1 MQDQTA
7 ASHAVD
13 AAPTALSATAP
24 FRRRTLLRAA
34 LGGAAVLGT
43 GSLLAACS
51 SDDSSSSPAGGSGNA
66 GGSPATV
73 RMWSWYS
80 EQKDEFPKL
89 VAKFEE
95 ANPNIKVEN
104 RLFGTPDQY
113 LPALQAAVAAGDV
126 PEIFAPHT
134 RALTYGTGGISA
146 DLKSDLGDDFLADF
160 FESANQEYT
169 LDGKQYAIGW
179 MAQTFGLFYNPEILE
194 QAGVTGESLETWDD
208 LIAAAPKLKADDKHG
223 VAFSANPGTSAMDFF
238 LPLLT
243 QVSDDPTFFLKL
255 DQSLEGLTWED
266 PVVVQAL
273 ELQKRI
279 VDAGVFQPGTTG
291 TSGPQAEQLFYS
303 EKAAMYFSGSWSPQG
318 FVQNAS
324 KEFVKKYKVMKTPA
338 IRPGAKH
345 WTANQAGAGWAVS
358 ETSPNKDAALTFI
371 KFLYDEAQYSP
382 TMNNSNSMPAT
393 KSAAAAIENPIMTQM
408 TSWLIEGEGCP
419 HIPFGNGTVAAA
431 DPLVQVF
438 EGKGEPAEIAKQMQ
452 AAVQNARG

>member
-1 MQDQTA
+1 MLDQTA
-7 ASHAVD
+7 PPLT
-13 AAPTALSATAP
+13 AAAAP
-24 FRRRTLLRAA
+24 FRRRTLLQAA
-34 LGGAAVLGT
+34 LGGAAALGT
-43 GSLLAACS
+43 GSLLTACG
-51 SDDSSSSPAGGSGNA
+51 SDDSPSGSSSGGGNA
-66 GGSPATV
+66 GGNPATV
-73 RMWSWYS
+73 RMWSWYG

-89 VAKFEE
+89 VAKFQE

-104 RLFGTPDQY
+104 RVFGTPDQY
-113 LPALQAAVAAGDV
+113 LPALQAAVAGGDV

-146 DLKSDLGDDFLADF
+146 DLKAALGDDFLADF

-179 MAQTFGLFYNPEILE
+179 MAQTFGLFYNPDILE
-194 QAGVTGESLETWDD
+194 KAGVNAESIETWDD
-208 LIAAAPKLKADDKHG
+208 LIAAAPKFKAADTFG
-223 VAFSANPGTSAMDFF
+223 VSISCNPGTSAMDFF

-243 QVSDDPTFFLKL
+243 QVSDDPTFFLRL
-255 DQSLEGLTWED
+255 DQGSDGLTWED

-279 VDAGVFQPGTTG
+279 VDAGVFQPGATG
-291 TSGPQAEQLFYS
+291 TSGDQAPQIFYTEKSAMLFN
-303 EKAAMYFSGSWSPQG
+303 GSWSPQG

-324 KEFVKKYKVMKTPA
+324 KEFVNKYKVMKTPA
-338 IRPGAKH
+338 IRAGAKH

-358 ETSPNKDAALTFI
+358 ETSKNKDAALTFI
-371 KFLYDEAQYSP
+371 KFLYDQANYSP

-393 KSAAAAIENPIMTQM
+393 KSAAAVIENATMKQM

-431 DPLVQVF
+431 DPMVQTF
-438 EGKGEPAEIAKQMQ
+438 EGKGEPAEVAKQMQ

>member
-1 MQDQTA
+1 MQDST
-7 ASHAVD
+7 
-13 AAPTALSATAP
+13 TAP
-24 FRRRTLLRAA
+24 LAAEASVSGRSLPRRSLLKAA
-34 LGGAAVLGT
+34 LGGAAVLGG
-43 GSLLAACS
+43 GSLLAACGS
-51 SDDSSSSPAGGSGNA
+51 DSSSSSSSSGGNA

-73 RMWSWYS
+73 RMWSWYG
-80 EQKDEFPKL
+80 EQKAEFPKL
-89 VAKFEE
+89 VEKFQA

-104 RLFGTPDQY
+104 RVFGTPDQY

-146 DLKSDLGDDFLADF
+146 DVKPLLGDILGDF
-160 FESANQEYT
+160 FDSANQEYT
-169 LDGKQYAIGW
+169 LDGKQYGVGW
-179 MAQTFGLFYNPEILE
+179 MAQTFGMFYNPDIMAK
-194 QAGVTGESLETWDD
+194 AGVDAESIETWDD
-208 LIAAAPKLKADDKHG
+208 LIAAAPKFKAAGKYG
-223 VAFSANPGTSAMDFF
+223 VSISCNPGTSAMDFF

-243 QVSDDPTFFLKL
+243 QVSNDPTFFLKL
-255 DQSLEGLTWED
+255 DQGLDGLTWED
-266 PVVVQAL
+266 PTVVKAL

-291 TSGPQAEQLFYS
+291 TSGDQAPQIFYTEKSAMLFN
-303 EKAAMYFSGSWSPQG
+303 GSWSPQG

-338 IRPGAKH
+338 IATGAKH

-358 ETSPNKDAALTFI
+358 ETSKNKDAAVTFL
-371 KFLYDEAQYSP
+371 KFLYDQANYSP

-393 KSAAAAIENPIMTQM
+393 KSAAAVIQNPVMKQM

-431 DPLVQVF
+431 DPMVQTF
-438 EGKGEPAEIAKQMQ
+438 EGKGDPAEVAKQMQ
-452 AAVQNARG
+452 AAVTNAKG

>member
-1 MQDQTA
+1 MPDQPTTA
-7 ASHAVD
+7 ATTTAGPLRTPLARRSLLK
-13 AAPTALSATAP
+13 AAI
-24 FRRRTLLRAA
+24 
-34 LGGAAVLGT
+34 GGAAALGT

-51 SDDSSSSPAGGSGNA
+51 SDDSSSSGSGNA
-66 GGSPATV
+66 GGNPATV
-73 RMWSWYS
+73 RMWSWYG

-89 VAKFEE
+89 VEKFQA

-104 RLFGTPDQY
+104 RVFGTPDQY

-146 DLKSDLGDDFLADF
+146 DLKPVLGDILGDF
-160 FESANQEYT
+160 FDSANQEYT
-169 LDGKQYAIGW
+169 LDGKQYGVGW
-179 MAQTFGLFYNPEILE
+179 MAQTFGLFYNPDIMSK
-194 QAGVTGESLETWDD
+194 AGVDPESLETWDD
-208 LIAAAPKLKADDKHG
+208 LIAAAPKFKAAGKYG
-223 VAFSANPGTSAMDFF
+223 VSISCNPGTSAMDFF

-255 DQSLEGLTWED
+255 DQGLDGLTWED
-266 PVVVQAL
+266 PTVVKAL

-291 TSGPQAEQLFYS
+291 TSGDQAPQIFYTEKSAMLFN
-303 EKAAMYFSGSWSPQG
+303 GSWSPQG

-338 IRPGAKH
+338 IAAGAKH
-345 WTANQAGAGWAVS
+345 WTANQAGAGWSVS
-358 ETSPNKDAALTFI
+358 ETSKNKDAAITFL
-371 KFLYDEAQYSP
+371 KFLYDQANYSP

-393 KSAAAAIENPIMTQM
+393 KSAAAAIENPVMKQM

-431 DPLVQVF
+431 DPMVQTF
-438 EGKGEPAEIAKQMQ
+438 EGKGEPADVAKQMQ
-452 AAVQNARG
+452 AAVVNAKG

>member
-7 ASHAVD
+7 APQAVD
-13 AAPTALSATAP
+13 TTPAAASATTP

-34 LGGAAVLGT
+34 LGGAAALGT
-43 GSLLAACS
+43 GSLLAACG
-51 SDDSSSSPAGGSGNA
+51 SDDAPSASGGTNA

-73 RMWSWYS
+73 RMWSWYG

-89 VAKFEE
+89 VAKFQE

-104 RLFGTPDQY
+104 RVFGTPDQY

-146 DLKSDLGDDFLADF
+146 DLKADLGDDFLSDF

-169 LDGKQYAIGW
+169 LDGKQYAVGW
-179 MAQTFGLFYNPEILE
+179 MAQTFGLFYNPDLLDE
-194 QAGVTGESLETWDD
+194 AGVDPESLETWDD
-208 LIAAAPKLKADDKHG
+208 LIAAAPKIKATDKYG
-223 VAFSANPGTSAMDFF
+223 VSFSANPGTSAMDFF

-255 DQSLEGLTWED
+255 DQGLDGITWTD

-291 TSGPQAEQLFYS
+291 TSGDQAPQIFYTEKSAMLFN
-303 EKAAMYFSGSWSPQG
+303 GSWTPQG
-318 FVQNAS
+318 FIQNAS
-324 KEFVKKYKVMKTPA
+324 KEFVNKYKVMKNPA

-345 WTANQAGAGWAVS
+345 WTANQAGAGWAVA
-358 ETSPNKDAALTFI
+358 ETSPSKDAALTFL
-371 KFLYDEAQYSP
+371 KFLYDEANYSP
-382 TMNNSNSMPAT
+382 AMNNTNSMPAT
-393 KSAAAAIENPIMTQM
+393 KSAAAAIENPVMKQM

-431 DPLVQVF
+431 DPLVQLF
-438 EGKGEPAEIAKQMQ
+438 EGKGEPAEVAQQMQ
-452 AAVQNARG
+452 AAVENARG

>member
-1 MQDQTA
+1 MQDHPATPVA
-7 ASHAVD
+7 A
-13 AAPTALSATAP
+13 ATQLATP
-24 FRRRTLLRAA
+24 FRRRSLLKAA
-34 LGGAAVLGT
+34 LGGAAALGT
-43 GSLLAACS
+43 GSLLTACGQDES
-51 SDDSSSSPAGGSGNA
+51 STPAGSSGNA

-73 RMWSWYS
+73 RLWSWYS

-89 VAKFEE
+89 VEKFQA

-146 DLKSDLGDDFLADF
+146 DLKADLGDAFLSDF
-160 FESANQEYT
+160 FDSANQEYT

-179 MAQTFGLFYNPEILE
+179 MAQTFGVFYNPELLKK
-194 QAGVTGESLETWDD
+194 AGVTAESLETWDD
-208 LIAAAPKLKADDKHG
+208 LIAAAPKLKATDKHG

-255 DQSLEGLTWED
+255 DQGLDGLTWTD

-291 TSGPQAEQLFYS
+291 TSGPQAEQLFYG

-324 KEFVKKYKVMKTPA
+324 KEFVQKYKVMKNPA
-338 IRPGAKH
+338 IAAGKKH

-358 ETSPNKDAALTFI
+358 ETSKNKDAALTFL
-371 KFLYDEAQYSP
+371 KFLYDEANYSP
-382 TMNNSNSMPAT
+382 AMNNSNSMPAT
-393 KSAAAAIENPIMTQM
+393 KSAAAVIENPVMKQM

-431 DPLVQVF
+431 DPLVQLF
-438 EGKGEPAEIAKQMQ
+438 EGKGEPAAVAQQMQ
-452 AAVQNARG
+452 AAVENAKG